1 MSIFAQDIDATVQ
14 QSLVDVGSE
23 FFENIIRQGSI
34 DLASVSCRYRDNKL
48 YIDTPVYFMLDM
60 NGKDV
65 KSMQQYLPTV
75 HEISSMTATIQFET
89 DQFNGGN
96 CRLRMIAI
104 GVSAS
109 LINDLIIDG
118 MGEDGISNTVSI
130 AKCNRMQNCDIT
142 CQVMAF
148 YPDSD
153 TLRFFPDMVNCNIT
167 IPFGFVFISFVKGN
181 TLINKAISEKIVN
194 WGLMH
199 KYSKAHN
206 IVEYEDLL
214 CIKDSGYFDIKLGD
228 PTDYIL
234 PILRG
239 VEMRKILNVPEA
251 LWRVNT
257 FKLSITNRVSLIF
270 TRDVLQN
277 YKTDLL
283 LTGGVDNI
291 RDYQTLDGF
300 YLYFRKS

>member
-1 MSIFAQDIDATVQ
+1 MSIFAQDIDAAVQ

-48 YIDTPVYFMLDM
+48 YIDTPVYFMLNM
-60 NGKDV
+60 KGKDV
-65 KSMQQYLPTV
+65 KSVQQYLPTV
-75 HEISSMTATIQFET
+75 HEISSMTATVQFET
-89 DQFNGGN
+89 DRFDGGN
-96 CRLRMIAI
+96 CKLRMIAI

-109 LINDLIIDG
+109 LIGDLIIGG
-118 MGEDGISNTVSI
+118 MGKDGVSNTVSI
-130 AKCNRMQNCDIT
+130 AKCSRMQNCDIT
-142 CQVMAF
+142 CQAMAF

-167 IPFGFVFISFVKGN
+167 IPFGFVFISFVNGN
-181 TLINKAISEKIVN
+181 TLINKVISEKVVN
-194 WGLMH
+194 WDLMH
-199 KYSKAHN
+199 EYSKAHD
-206 IVEYEDLL
+206 IAEYEDLL
-214 CIKDSGYFDIKLGD
+214 CFKDSEPCDIKLGD

-251 LWRVNT
+251 LRRVNT
-257 FKLSITNRVSLIF
+257 FILSITNRVSLIF
-270 TRDVLQN
+270 TQDVLQN

-291 RDYQTLDGF
+291 RDYQTSDGF
-300 YLYFRKS
+300 YLYLRKS